1 MAEARLHPRFRL
13 RAFADVIGTEVL
25 LGREVADISLGGLRF
40 AGRGWEEPGNRLEI
54 VLCFPDQGSATV
66 HVSGEVVRAG
76 ERDMGIKF
84 VELTDEQKWALKKH
98 VKAPT

>member
-40 AGRGWEEPGNRLEI
+40 SGKGWEAPGAKLDI
-54 VLCFPDQGSATV
+54 VLCFPDQSAATV
-66 HVSGEVVRAG
+66 HVTGEVVRASD
-76 ERDMGIKF
+76 RDMGIKF
-84 VELTDEQKWALKKH
+84 VGMSDEQRWALKKH